1 MYKHYIILSSSYSKG
16 ERIALDYVDVSIL
29 QAEEIKAFVSKIK
42 QECGEDTA
50 ISIHCVETFGKEW
63 NDVSEMDAF
72 FKDVRLIKN
81 QDEFIQ
87 AIKKDRVLTGEDVA
101 KYILAEVSDCTHL
114 KLQKLLYLCY
124 ADYLCGTQG
133 KKLFNDV
140 IYAYTYGPVIKS
152 VYDKYKGSKYEILEC
167 DERGGGE
174 IIPERKYKLSARSRI
189 MFSENGIKKISSILK
204 TLDQY
209 KNYSGGQLISITHRP
224 DSPWSHSDSRH
235 MNQVI
240 SDENI
245 LRYHYNETVN
255 YHRP

>member
-1 MYKHYIILSSSYSKG
+1 MYKHYIILSSSYSQG
-16 ERIALDYVDVSIL
+16 ERIALDYVDVSIS
-29 QAEEIKAFVSKIK
+29 QIGEIKEFILKIK

-50 ISIHCVETFGKEW
+50 ISIHCVEALGKAW
-63 NDVSEMDAF
+63 SDVAEADAF
-72 FKDVRLIKN
+72 FMDVRLIKEQN
-81 QDEFIQ
+81 EFIQ
-87 AIKKDRVLTGEDVA
+87 AIKKDRILTGEDVA

-124 ADYLCGTQG
+124 ADYLCATQG

-167 DERGGGE
+167 DERGERGEGE

-189 MFSENGIKKISSILK
+189 MFSENGVKKFLSILK
-204 TLDQY
+204 TLEQY

-245 LRYHYNETVN
+245 LLYHCNETMS
-255 YHRP
+255 